1 MCFCATSQAQTSR
14 RVIEKTANEAI
25 SQIALTGHT
34 PKDELLD
41 KLATDA
47 DVSIDMLSRM
57 GDPDDAR
64 QAKACVR
71 LIDDITAYSL
81 TANGQRYVDLVRN
94 GLKKAIDRSDSPE
107 ARLHYLDQLKKV
119 AKPADAQHIAMYLSD
134 PDMAAAAFDVLKDMP
149 GIDAQLNGL
158 LKSATA
164 DGNGGKT
171 AAAGS
176 KAQASGS
183 KDGKTA
189 AAGSKEAMGEAEA
202 NLQKVIKAREGHAVE
217 APKAKA
223 LPKPSALPFW
233 TVSLDK
239 AVDLM
244 RAERDAAADELMLNE
259 PAAVAMARLLDMA
272 AKKETGAARD
282 ALLARYVTMAE
293 ACGATDGERYLLLR
307 AADELEP
314 SDLLR
319 QKIIVALGATHTVQA
334 LAYIRHYYDKK
345 SLYDAV
351 GAATHDIVANAPQV
365 NGGRHVYN
373 MLQASKQSLIHHYD
387 EQGVGTAIDDVLDA
401 IDHCGT
407 AGGYNLASS
416 PTKMGARGYWNMYD
430 ELKNFDLTFDW
441 LAEGTLT
448 VYIHSMPVL
457 TLHHK
462 LGARLAG
469 DAQWHPFAGDGKSF
483 PTGDE
488 AAWCTANISVT
499 DNKVTVTVNGRD
511 IFLNTPLVSDRQ
523 GQQPNTSG
531 TIRFLADEDGATVRQ
546 MCIRRR

>member
-1 MCFCATSQAQTSR
+1 MFCLRFAVPLHADMKKLTIFLLLMCFCATSQAQTSR

-34 PKDELLD
+34 PKDELID
-41 KLATDA
+41 KLAADA

-81 TANGQRYVDLVRN
+81 TANGQRYVNLVRN
-94 GLKKAIDRSDSPE
+94 GLKKAIDRSDSSE

-149 GIDAQLNGL
+149 GIDVQLNDL
-158 LKSATA
+158 LKSET
-164 DGNGGKT
+164 
-171 AAAGS
+171 
-176 KAQASGS
+176 
-183 KDGKTA
+183 
-189 AAGSKEAMGEAEA
+189 EA

-239 AVDLM
+239 AVALM

-259 PAAVAMARLLDMA
+259 PAAVAMARLLNMA
-272 AKKETGAARD
+272 AKKEAGAARD

-334 LAYIRHYYDKK
+334 LAYIRQYYDKK

-373 MLQASKQSLIHHYD
+373 MLQASKQSLIRHYD
-387 EQGVGTAIDDVLDA
+387 EHGVGSAIDDVLDA

-407 AGGYNLASS
+407 AGGYNLAASA

-448 VYIHSMPVL
+448 VSIHSMPVL
-457 TLHHK
+457 TLNHK

-499 DNKVTVTVNGRD
+499 DNKITVTVNGRD
-511 IFLNTPLVSDRQ
+511 LFLNTPLVSDQQ

-546 MCIRRR
+546 MCVRRR

>member
-34 PKDELLD
+34 PKDELID
-41 KLATDA
+41 KLAADA

-57 GDPDDAR
+57 GDPNDAR
-64 QAKACVR
+64 QAKACVL

-81 TANGQRYVDLVRN
+81 TANGQRYVNLVRN

-149 GIDAQLNGL
+149 GIDALLNDL
-158 LKSATA
+158 LKRETA
-164 DGNGGKT
+164 
-171 AAAGS
+171 
-176 KAQASGS
+176 
-183 KDGKTA
+183 DGKTA
-189 AAGSKEAMGEAEA
+189 AAGSKEAMGEAED
-202 NLQKVIKAREGHAVE
+202 NLQKVIKAREGHVVE
-217 APKAKA
+217 APKGKA

-272 AKKETGAARD
+272 AKKEAGAARD

-351 GAATHDIVANAPQV
+351 GAATHDIVANVPQV

-407 AGGYNLASS
+407 AGGYNLASA

-499 DNKVTVTVNGRD
+499 DNNITVTVNGHD

-531 TIRFLADEDGATVRQ
+531 TIRFLADENGATVRQ

>member
-1 MCFCATSQAQTSR
+1 MFCLRFAVPLHADMKKLTIFLLLMCFCATSQAQTSR

-34 PKDELLD
+34 PKDELID
-41 KLATDA
+41 KLAADA

-81 TANGQRYVDLVRN
+81 TANGQRYVNLVRN

-107 ARLHYLDQLKKV
+107 ARLHYLGQLKKV

-149 GIDAQLNGL
+149 GIDAQLNDL
-158 LKSATA
+158 LKSAT
-164 DGNGGKT
+164 
-171 AAAGS
+171 
-176 KAQASGS
+176 
-183 KDGKTA
+183 
-189 AAGSKEAMGEAEA
+189 EA

-239 AVDLM
+239 AVALM

-259 PAAVAMARLLDMA
+259 PAAVAMARLLNMA
-272 AKKETGAARD
+272 AKKEAGAARD

-334 LAYIRHYYDKK
+334 LAYIRQYYDKK

-373 MLQASKQSLIHHYD
+373 MLQASKQSLIRHYD
-387 EQGVGTAIDDVLDA
+387 EQGVGSAIDDVLDA

-407 AGGYNLASS
+407 AGGYNLAASA

-448 VYIHSMPVL
+448 VSIHSMPVL
-457 TLHHK
+457 ILHHK

-469 DAQWHPFAGDGKSF
+469 DTQWHPFAGDGKSF

-511 IFLNTPLVSDRQ
+511 LFLNTPLVSDQQ

>member
-1 MCFCATSQAQTSR
+1 MKKLTIFLLLMCFCATSQAQTSR

-34 PKDELLD
+34 PKDELID
-41 KLATDA
+41 KLAADA

-81 TANGQRYVDLVRN
+81 TANGQRYVNLVRN
-94 GLKKAIDRSDSPE
+94 GLKKAIDRSDSSE
-107 ARLHYLDQLKKV
+107 ARLHYLGQLKKV

-149 GIDAQLNGL
+149 GIDAQLNDL
-158 LKSATA
+158 LKSET
-164 DGNGGKT
+164 
-171 AAAGS
+171 
-176 KAQASGS
+176 
-183 KDGKTA
+183 
-189 AAGSKEAMGEAEA
+189 EA

-259 PAAVAMARLLDMA
+259 PAAVAMARLLNMA

-334 LAYIRHYYDKK
+334 LAYIRQYYDKK

-373 MLQASKQSLIHHYD
+373 MLQASKQSLIRHYD

-407 AGGYNLASS
+407 AGGYNLAASA

-448 VYIHSMPVL
+448 VSIHSMPVL
-457 TLHHK
+457 ILNHK

-511 IFLNTPLVSDRQ
+511 LFLNTPLGSDQQ

-546 MCIRRR
+546 MCVRRR

>member
-1 MCFCATSQAQTSR
+1 MKKLTIFLLLMCFCATSQAQTSR

-34 PKDELLD
+34 PKDELID
-41 KLATDA
+41 KLAADA

-81 TANGQRYVDLVRN
+81 TANGQRYVNLVRN
-94 GLKKAIDRSDSPE
+94 GLKKAIDRSDSSE

-149 GIDAQLNGL
+149 GIDAQLNDL
-158 LKSATA
+158 LKSET
-164 DGNGGKT
+164 
-171 AAAGS
+171 
-176 KAQASGS
+176 
-183 KDGKTA
+183 
-189 AAGSKEAMGEAEA
+189 EA

-259 PAAVAMARLLDMA
+259 PAAVAMARLLNMA
-272 AKKETGAARD
+272 AKKEAGAARD

-334 LAYIRHYYDKK
+334 LAYIRQYYDKK

-373 MLQASKQSLIHHYD
+373 MLQASKQSLIRHYD
-387 EQGVGTAIDDVLDA
+387 EQGVGSAIDDVLDA

-407 AGGYNLASS
+407 AGGYNLAASA

-448 VYIHSMPVL
+448 VSIHSMPVL
-457 TLHHK
+457 ILHHK

-469 DAQWHPFAGDGKSF
+469 DTQWHPFAGDGKSF

-511 IFLNTPLVSDRQ
+511 IFLDTPLVSDRQ

-546 MCIRRR
+546 MCVRRR